1 MKNAGQLSMLHAWR
15 PAGLHTKPFTTKDT
29 KIMTVSWSFIKS
41 QKNAN
46 IGYWKILKTCVIY
59 LHVFYSDE
67 LIPLF
72 KFDYMF
78 QIDTL

>member
-1 MKNAGQLSMLHAWR
+1 MN
-15 PAGLHTKPFTTKDT
+15 
-29 KIMTVSWSFIKS
+29 VSWSFIKS

-46 IGYWKILKTCVIY
+46 IGYWKINVLYIY
-59 LHVFYSDE
+59 MFFYSDE

-72 KFDYMF
+72 EFDYIF